1 MRNEILDMRFQKTY
15 SGIKTE
21 GLQFYKLLF
30 ESESFTSEL
39 GKVALAS
46 SKLEAE
52 LSIFLIRNGVKINSK
67 KATLGKLINLV
78 EENYLLNK
86 NQLIS
91 LKMVS
96 VQRNYITHNLYPL
109 FNNLIDE
116 TILEKET
123 LLDSDVYTYEEIA

>member
-52 LSIFLIRNGVKINSK
+52 LSIFLIRNGVKITSK

-96 VQRNYITHNLYPL
+96 VQRNYITHNLYSSL
-109 FNNLIDE
+109 
-116 TILEKET
+116 
-123 LLDSDVYTYEEIA
+123 